1 MQGAGAGQPVGAGQF
16 GGVNFENDPELAQA
30 LMISMNEERARQN
43 EDAKADGAKDDN
55 AVAPSDAAPAQ

>member
-43 EDAKADGAKDDN
+43 EDAKNDGAKDDK
-55 AVAPSDAAPAQ
+55 AGAPGDAAPA